1 MKKKMKL
8 ILEFTEFNLNRLN
21 SDSTSVSM
29 GLAPDKQLSVNAFDR
44 FEDDIRTSS
53 SRINNIMK
61 SLTNTSAFNSLK
73 SKINF
78 EKQNPTSL
86 KILRIIPNN
95 VDYYVYISFIIA
107 DNEYDGVIQNI
118 LSKTPKLISNVFS
131 DNKNLVQ
138 SHEWQVRLK
147 GLLSQT
153 IKKWLEP
160 ELGKYQTL
168 KDIECTNFT
177 NGTIKTIKLGSTIEV
192 VKTVS
197 FENKIVIKFD
207 NDLYNLT
214 NSNFVYFN
222 YWFKKLN

>member
-1 MKKKMKL
+1 MKRKAKL
-8 ILEFTEFNLNRLN
+8 ILEFTEFNLQRFN
-21 SDSTSVSM
+21 SDNTSVSM
-29 GLAPDKQLSVNAFDR
+29 GLVPDKQLSVNAFDR

-61 SLTNTSAFNSLK
+61 SLTNTSAFTSLK

-95 VDYYVYISFIIA
+95 VDYFIYVSFIIA

-118 LSKTPKLISNVFS
+118 LSKSPSFISNVFS
-131 DNKNLVQ
+131 DSRNLVQ
-138 SHEWQVRLK
+138 SEEWQIRLK
-147 GLLSQT
+147 GLLIQT
-153 IKKWLEP
+153 IRKWLDIEP
-160 ELGKYQTL
+160 GKYKTL
-168 KDIECTNFT
+168 KDIDCTNLT
-177 NGTIKTIKLGSTIEV
+177 TGAIKTIKVDSTIEV
-192 VKTVS
+192 KKTIP

-214 NSNFVYFN
+214 NSNFIYFN
-222 YWFKKLN
+222 YWFNKLN

>member
-1 MKKKMKL
+1 MKRKAKL
-8 ILEFTEFNLNRLN
+8 ILEFTEFNAQRFN
-21 SDSTSVSM
+21 SDNTQVSM

-61 SLTNTSAFNSLK
+61 SLSNTSAFTSLK

-78 EKQNPTSL
+78 EKQNPISL

-95 VDYYVYISFIIA
+95 VDYYAYISFII
-107 DNEYDGVIQNI
+107 DENEYDGEVQNI
-118 LSKTPKLISNVFS
+118 LSKKPKVVSNVFS

-138 SHEWQVRLK
+138 SPEWQVRLK
-147 GLLSQT
+147 GLLTQT

-160 ELGKYQTL
+160 ELGKYRSL
-168 KDIECTNFT
+168 KDIDCINYTTGTN
-177 NGTIKTIKLGSTIEV
+177 KTIGLGSTIEV
-192 VKTVS
+192 IKIIPL
-197 FENKIVIKFD
+197 ENKIVIKHD
-207 NDLYNLT
+207 NDLYSLT

-222 YWFKKLN
+222 YWFQKLD